1 MMSVDEPFK
10 SRKGRPPKYPWTSED
25 AEQLGVPDHWTDGET
40 HTLVRGQ
47 DFEAGLISFRT
58 MVHRQARNLGPHI
71 GAYTHIN
78 KASQSV
84 KVRFYVRSESHCAQ

>member
-1 MMSVDEPFK
+1 MAVDEPFK
-10 SRKGRPPKYPWTSED
+10 SRKGRPPKYPWTAAD
-25 AEQLGVPDHWTDGET
+25 AEMLGSNKVWTDGDT
-40 HTLVRGQ
+40 HTLFRGK
-47 DFEAGLISFRT
+47 DFEADLISFRT

-84 KVRFYVRSESHCAQ
+84 KLRFYVRSEDASAE